1 MVTQL
6 LSHNIL
12 IGELWPQ
19 LGEILSSEKEKQL
32 ELFEICSLRMK
43 DNDTVGHFVKCIN
56 AGNSFMILK
65 LNKVYKF

>member
-1 MVTQL
+1 MMSQL
-6 LSHNIL
+6 LSHYVL

-32 ELFEICSLRMK
+32 EMFEIFSISIK
-43 DNDTVGHFVKCIN
+43 DNDTVGYFVQCFN
-56 AGNSFMILK
+56 SGDSFMILK